1 MVTHTGLELNRS
13 TDPQAVSND
22 SIRRP
27 LLHARVSAHR
37 LAQQSQGDVLNMQ
50 RRISNRARPL
60 VFTVVLWLCGVAV
73 LFLTKAGV
81 EAVQGP
87 ISKTW
92 VDLTLVL
99 AAYLFFFLL
108 DPLQQWTANRLRK
121 RARRKSRY
129 EQASS

>member
-1 MVTHTGLELNRS
+1 MQG
-13 TDPQAVSND
+13 
-22 SIRRP
+22 
-27 LLHARVSAHR
+27 R
-37 LAQQSQGDVLNMQ
+37 L
-50 RRISNRARPL
+50 SNRARPL
-60 VFTVVLWLCGVAV
+60 AFTAVLWLCGVAV
-73 LFLTKAGV
+73 LFSIKAAV

-108 DPLQQWTANRLRK
+108 APLQQWTANRLRK

>member
-1 MVTHTGLELNRS
+1 MSWTGLPTHRPV
-13 TDPQAVSND
+13 DPQTTVT
-22 SIRRP
+22 P
-27 LLHARVSAHR
+27 QVSAHQLTQR
-37 LAQQSQGDVLNMQ
+37 SQGDVFDMQ
-50 RRISNRARPL
+50 GRLSNRARPL
-60 VFTVVLWLCGVAV
+60 AFTTVLWLCGVAV
-73 LFLTKAGV
+73 LFSIKAAV
-81 EAVQGP
+81 EAVEGP

-129 EQASS
+129 EQTSS

>member
-1 MVTHTGLELNRS
+1 
-13 TDPQAVSND
+13 
-22 SIRRP
+22 
-27 LLHARVSAHR
+27 
-37 LAQQSQGDVLNMQ
+37 MQ
-50 RRISNRARPL
+50 RRISNLARPL

-73 LFLTKAGV
+73 LFLIKAAV
-81 EAVQGP
+81 EAVEGP

-99 AAYLFFFLL
+99 AAYLFFFML